1 MVEAGW
7 NAQAFD
13 VLVDFDGEQVKQ
25 PVAGWVNGVWAL
37 DFRVFD
43 LSEGWD
49 EDLSG
54 GWLLTHLPTG
64 RRAFGIITPLDE
76 AMKIADAINA
86 MADWDFVGPTP
97 PPSLIGIRQRVLEA
111 FKGKLT
117 SSPQYCRGPLMR
129 ARESADA

>member
-13 VLVDFDGEQVKQ
+13 VLVDFNGEQIKQ
-25 PVAGWVNGVWAL
+25 PVAGWVKGVWAL

-64 RRAFGIITPLDE
+64 RRTFGIITPLDE
-76 AMKIADAINA
+76 ATQIADAINE
-86 MADWDFVGPTP
+86 MADWDFEGTIP
-97 PPSLIGIRQRVLEA
+97 PPSLKGIRQRVLAA
-111 FKGKLT
+111 FDGKLT
-117 SSPQYCRGPLMR
+117 LSPQFSRGPLMR
-129 ARESADA
+129 SRGSADA